1 VAFVTTI
8 PAWFKFKLSKND
20 VGFEVQEAPV
30 KG

>member
-1 VAFVTTI
+1 VTTI

-20 VGFEVQEAPV
+20 EIIEAQEAPI